1 MLKML
6 NRFKLLLIA
15 SLIWLTIFSL
25 IYKINNQ
32 NNNDDDN
39 NNNGSKHLSS
49 SSSQQLLRSKFS
61 RINEF
66 SGSWNT
72 IHNEQQQQQYA
83 FKDYSVHQQQM
94 NDSLTTAT
102 TTTTMT
108 NLNFQISK
116 SEFLPQQAKTYQNLG
131 SEFDL
136 VDYLMKNA
144 IKANMDPYLKNK
156 FNQKASDSLSPDRS
170 IIDTRHYHCQS
181 KHYNIDELPPTS
193 IIITYH
199 NEARS
204 TLLRTIVSVFNR
216 SPSRLI
222 TEIILVD
229 DHSDDPCD
237 GRELEKIPKVR
248 LIRNEKREGL
258 VRSRIRGADA
268 ARGPILTF
276 LDSHCECNQ
285 QWLEPLLERVKQNPL
300 LVVSPVIDVIA
311 LDDFRYI
318 AASMDLRGGFDWNLV
333 FKWEILPPAIHQ
345 KRLLDQTAPI
355 KTPMIAGGLFSINK
369 TTFEYYGKYDP
380 QMNIWGGENLEI
392 SFRMWLCA
400 DGLEI
405 IPCSHVGHVFRKQ
418 HPYDF
423 PGGSGVVFVH
433 NTRRAAEV
441 WMDEYK
447 KFYYNA
453 NPPAQY
459 VSFGDISE
467 RKALRQKLHCKSFD
481 WYMKNVYPELKMPDG
496 GMNIMNG
503 PDDDNTLSLDKHGA
517 LRQIDQCLDTMGE
530 TKNFDHLSLYQCHGQ
545 GANQDWSFTIDHLI
559 KHDNHLCITVTGF
572 EPSRSIIL
580 SECIGDDTQKWV
592 WAFDRHIKL
601 LSHNLCLD
609 SRFVRQTGIIVD
621 QCNAGSSTQQ
631 WRFDQPS

>member
-1 MLKML
+1 M
-6 NRFKLLLIA
+6 I
-15 SLIWLTIFSL
+15 
-25 IYKINNQ
+25 
-32 NNNDDDN
+32 
-39 NNNGSKHLSS
+39 
-49 SSSQQLLRSKFS
+49 
-61 RINEF
+61 
-66 SGSWNT
+66 
-72 IHNEQQQQQYA
+72 
-83 FKDYSVHQQQM
+83 
-94 NDSLTTAT
+94 
-102 TTTTMT
+102 
-108 NLNFQISK
+108 NLNFVPSK
-116 SEFLPQQAKTYQNLG
+116 SEFLPQQPETYQNLG
-131 SEFDL
+131 SEFNL
-136 VDYLMKNA
+136 VEYLSKKA
-144 IKANMDPYLKNK
+144 IQPNMDPYVKNK
-156 FNQKASDSLSPDRS
+156 FNQKASDSLPPDRS
-170 IIDTRHYHCQS
+170 IIDTRHYHCQQ
-181 KHYNIDELPPTS
+181 KHYNLDELPPTS

-204 TLLRTIVSVFNR
+204 TLLRTIVSVLNR
-216 SPSRLI
+216 SPSKLI

-229 DHSDDPCD
+229 DFSDDPTD
-237 GRELEKIPKVR
+237 GYELKKIPKVR
-248 LIRNEKREGL
+248 LIRNTKREGL

-318 AASMDLRGGFDWNLV
+318 AASMDLRGGFDWNLI
-333 FKWEILPPAIHQ
+333 FKWEILPTAIHQ
-345 KRLLDQTAPI
+345 KRLQDQTLPI

-369 TTFEYYGKYDP
+369 TTFDYYGKYDP

-441 WMDEYK
+441 WMDDYK
-447 KFYYNA
+447 KLYYNA

-459 VSFGDISE
+459 VSYGDISE
-467 RKALRQKLHCKSFD
+467 RLTLRQKLHCKSFD
-481 WYMKNVYPELKMPDG
+481 WYMKNVYPELKIPDG
-496 GMNIMNG
+496 IMMIMNNRL
-503 PDDDNTLSLDKHGA
+503 DDSILAKHGA
-517 LRQIDQCLDTMGE
+517 LRQIDQCLDTMGQS
-530 TKNFDHLSLYQCHGQ
+530 NLGHLSLYQCHGQ
-545 GANQDWSFTIDHLI
+545 GENQDWSFTIDNLI
-559 KHDNHLCITVTGF
+559 KHDDHLCITVTGF
-572 EPSRSIIL
+572 EPSRSVVL
-580 SECIGDDTQKWV
+580 SECVGDDSQKWV
-592 WAFDRHIKL
+592 WAFDRHLKL

-631 WRFDQPS
+631 WRFDQPSSS